1 MISKLFKIYNN
12 VLSFIFTHRVKIK
25 LTNSPKRLKVNGFS
39 IVNRNTSI
47 GDYSNLN
54 GLKIHGYGKVSI
66 GNYFH
71 SGFDCLIISSNHNY
85 NGSTIPYD
93 NTNILKDVTIGD
105 FVWMGSKVIVLGGVT
120 IGEGA
125 ILQAGAVVI
134 KDVPPLGIA
143 GGNPAVTFSSRDP
156 DHFYKLKSESKFF

>member
-1 MISKLFKIYNN
+1 MVSKLFKFYKTLLCQ
-12 VLSFIFTHRVKIK
+12 VFTFIVERK
-25 LTNSPKRLKVNGFS
+25 LVNRPIRLKVNGFS
-39 IVNRNTSI
+39 VVNNNTII

-54 GLKIHGYGKVSI
+54 GLKIHGLGKVSI
-66 GNYFH
+66 GKYFH

-85 NGSTIPYD
+85 NGDKIPYD
-93 NTNILKDVTIGD
+93 NTNIEKDVSIGD

-125 ILQAGAVVI
+125 IIQAGAVVI

-143 GGNPAVTFSSRDP
+143 GGNPAITFSKRNSE
-156 DHFYKLKSESKFF
+156 HYFKLKSKGEFF